1 MSDTIIEHR
10 LPSSQISSEA
20 LTVVAR
26 LQRAGYKAY
35 FVGGCVRDLLIERSP
50 KDFDIATDARP
61 EEVKSLFGP
70 ACRLIGRRF
79 RLAHVRV
86 GQSLLEVATF
96 RGRPDSQQVSED
108 ESGFVVRANTFG
120 NPEDDAH
127 SRDFTMNGLF
137 YDPLGQIIYDYVG
150 GMQDIRDRKVRAIGP
165 VGERLREDPVR
176 ILRAIRLGTRLG
188 FDFTAELREASAE
201 HAKLVRNCSKPR
213 VVEELFRIF
222 ETGYSAPSWERMVE
236 FDLAGWLIPQL
247 DKHCRKHLASYVDW
261 LAELDRLTLA
271 HGPLPRAT
279 VFCFVAW
286 PLAFEAVMKPEGP
299 KHWDWGRTLQ
309 DCINTAAAE
318 YAIPIRYRER
328 LRATLNIVGGQWFV
342 PPLPAHRTRSPALP
356 IALAIMRAQFR
367 LGIGNEQG
375 YEALCHRSLELGFP
389 EAPFDP
395 PEQDNRGR
403 QGAGR
408 SKKRDGRGRRR
419 QRRRRVTATQM

>member
-1 MSDTIIEHR
+1 MAEKIIEHK
-10 LPSSQISSEA
+10 LPSDKISTEA

-50 KDFDIATDARP
+50 KDFDIATEARP

-79 RLAHVRV
+79 RLAHVRS

-120 NPEDDAH
+120 SPEDDAH

-137 YDPLGQIIYDYVG
+137 YDPLAQIIYDYVG
-150 GMQDIRDRKVRAIGP
+150 GMADVKARQVRAIGP
-165 VGERLREDPVR
+165 VSERLREDPVR
-176 ILRAIRLGTRLG
+176 ILRAIRLGTRLN
-188 FDFTAELREASAE
+188 FEFTEDLKAASAE
-201 HAKLVRNCSKPR
+201 HANLVKNCSKSR
-213 VVEELFRIF
+213 VVEELFRLF
-222 ETGYSAPSWERMVE
+222 ETGHSAASWEKMVE
-236 FDLAGWLIPQL
+236 FDLGRWLLPQI
-247 DKHCRKHLASYVDW
+247 DNYSRKNLEGYLNW
-261 LAELDRLTLA
+261 LRELDRLTLA

-279 VFCFVAW
+279 VFCFAAW
-286 PLAFEAVMKPEGP
+286 PLAFVQVTKDNAP
-299 KHWDWGRTLQ
+299 KHWDWGRTMQ
-309 DCINTAAAE
+309 DCINQVSAE

-328 LRATLNIVGGQWFV
+328 LRSVLNIVGGQWFD

-367 LGIGNEQG
+367 LGIGSAKG
-375 YEALCHRSLELGFP
+375 YEALSARAKELGFP
-389 EAPFDP
+389 HAPFDP
-395 PEQDNRGR
+395 EQEQRPRTG
-403 QGAGR
+403 G
-408 SKKRDGRGRRR
+408 KKDGRGRRR
-419 QRRRRVTATQM
+419 RRRRVTATQI